1 MALWPGFP
9 PHAAKA
15 VGTAAARAA
24 GAVTL
29 AAVGQEAST
38 GGARRPPLPARRRGR
53 ASVPS
58 APAEPRAVAPSR
70 VRARNDRSLVNS
82 SSRLSGCVMVTYLPI
97 QIS

>member
-38 GGARRPPLPARRRGR
+38 GGARRPPPPRAAAWARERTFCSRGGARRRNVALAR
-53 ASVPS
+53 A
-58 APAEPRAVAPSR
+58 
-70 VRARNDRSLVNS
+70 
-82 SSRLSGCVMVTYLPI
+82 
-97 QIS
+97 Q